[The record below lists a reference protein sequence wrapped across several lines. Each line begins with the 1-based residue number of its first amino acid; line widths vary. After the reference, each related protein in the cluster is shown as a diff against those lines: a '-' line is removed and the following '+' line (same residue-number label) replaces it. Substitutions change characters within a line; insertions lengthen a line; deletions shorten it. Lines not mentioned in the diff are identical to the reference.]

1 MKHIYLIGSLF
12 IMGWMA
18 TVVNAA
24 PSVNER
30 LDSLEKALSAVMNRQ
45 TPRQLDGV
53 VPERTPVYKTVS
65 DCKEVKKTKLYFDG
79 THPFQILGEQR
90 CGKSTYLVVRWFEK
104 EFSDEI
110 AINTV
115 LKDDVILTPK

>member
-1 MKHIYLIGSLF
+1 
-12 IMGWMA
+12 MGWMA
-18 TVVNAA
+18 TVVSAA
-24 PSVNER
+24 PSVNDR
-30 LDSLEKALSAVMNRQ
+30 LDALEKALSAVMNRQ

-90 CGKSTYLVVRWFEK
+90 CGKSVYLVVRWFEK